1 MNQQNVILL
10 IAFRNEELD
19 EKHIGGYYYMI
30 LKIIQSF
37 IKDLKIEMHFEV
49 TM

>member
-19 EKHIGGYYYMI
+19 EKHNKNLNFSIG
-30 LKIIQSF
+30 LVAII
-37 IKDLKIEMHFEV
+37 
-49 TM
+49 T